1 MIMEKVVKQFIA
13 RIKQHLG
20 NKIRAIESYALNET
34 RIFVEKN
41 DLPAICRF
49 LCKEKEGRLFTMVGC
64 DEREING
71 FFALYYVFSFDK
83 LNYFITVKTLVD
95 PLDPTFPSIS
105 IELPAANW
113 YEREV
118 KDLLGLRPQGHPDPR
133 PLVLHGDW
141 PEDLHPLRKDF
152 PVNMQVP
159 QVQSRESFMQYDSE
173 DVTEIPVGPIH
184 AGIIEPGHFRFG
196 AVGDTILHLDARLFF
211 THRGLEKA
219 SEGMPLSKA
228 LLLAERICGV
238 CALSHSVSFAQA
250 VENAAQVE
258 IPPRAK
264 YLRTLFLELERLY
277 NHIGDV
283 GNICAGFGF
292 AVGTSQGA
300 RLKEELQQLNERI
313 VGHRYLRGVVSLG
326 GTRINVTEQDCM
338 DIRETLK
345 KVEKEFKELVDIL
358 LTHEIAINRMASTG
372 VLRLEQAKD
381 LEVVGVAARASGR
394 NIDIRR
400 DQPYAAY
407 HHVHFH
413 VPTYQE
419 GDVLARIR
427 VRIDEVF
434 QSFSIIE
441 QVLEQLPDGEI
452 SVNIPVITPY
462 RSAIGWC
469 ESPRGETVHWL
480 MIGPDQTVYRY
491 RVRSATYSNWPAV
504 PLAVKGNIVPD
515 FPLINKSFEL
525 CYACCDR

>member
-1 MIMEKVVKQFIA
+1 M
-13 RIKQHLG
+13 
-20 NKIRAIESYALNET
+20 
-34 RIFVEKN
+34 
-41 DLPAICRF
+41 
-49 LCKEKEGRLFTMVGC
+49 
-64 DEREING
+64 
-71 FFALYYVFSFDK
+71 FSFDRFRHF
-83 LNYFITVKTLVD
+83 LTVKTLIN
-95 PLDPTFPSIS
+95 PLDPTFPSVAVQ
-105 IELPAANW
+105 LPAANW

-152 PVNMQVP
+152 PLDQHAP
-159 QVQSRESFMQYDSE
+159 RVQSREAFMRYDSE

-219 SEGMPLSKA
+219 SEGMPVQKA
-228 LLLAERICGV
+228 LFLAERICGV
-238 CALSHSVSFAQA
+238 CALSHSIAFAQA
-250 VENAAQVE
+250 IERAGNVT
-258 IPPRAK
+258 IPPRAD

-292 AVGTSQGA
+292 AVGISQGA

-313 VGHRYLRGVVSLG
+313 TGHRYLRGVVSLG
-326 GTRINVTEQDCM
+326 GMRADVTEQERE
-338 DIRETLK
+338 DIYQTLQYVK
-345 KVEKEFKELVDIL
+345 KEFKELVDLL
-358 LTHEIAINRMASTG
+358 LTHDIAINRMATTG
-372 VLRLEQAKD
+372 ILRLEHAND

-394 NIDIRR
+394 SVDIRR

-407 HHVHFH
+407 DRVHFH
-413 VPTYQE
+413 VPVYKE

-434 QSFSIIE
+434 ESFSIIK
-441 QVLEQLPDGEI
+441 QLLQQLLDGDI
-452 SVNIPVITPY
+452 RTNIPNLTPY
-462 RSAIGWC
+462 RSAMGWC
-469 ESPRGETVHWL
+469 ESPRGETVHWV
-480 MIGPDQTVYRY
+480 MIGPNQTVYRY